1 MLRLCQASSSLL
13 SVTLFCLKHYGLQ
26 LRMIKL
32 SNPGPLALAILKKSS
47 SILAP
52 VELPILYISATRL
65 GKVQKQEV
73 LEIGLV

>member
-1 MLRLCQASSSLL
+1 
-13 SVTLFCLKHYGLQ
+13 
-26 LRMIKL
+26 MIKL